1 MISQIS
7 EKWNFT
13 FSRPRRDID
22 IPGSPERCEERM
34 VVEDHHQQRFV
45 LEKFTLDQISHK
57 RKIAFVLHHLKKQG
71 LSWVYP
77 PLDNFEQ
84 AAITRFQGA
93 GWQLTPFING
103 VALHRPEYAFE
114 AWRGEVLAR
123 VLLELKQRVG
133 KPPGGE
139 QGDVFSITTYVTQL
153 SQTLKG
159 REPKIYKQLE
169 PILSHLHQN
178 FFSVHDQIPLGFSH
192 GDFHPINIIWSKD
205 GINGVIDWE
214 FMGWKPEI
222 YDLANLLGCLG
233 MEDPPALVGDLVSSL
248 LHDLEAGKFFCPVG
262 WQSLLDFVIALRFA
276 WLSEWLRKKDQEMI
290 DLERVY
296 LNLLVE
302 KYGDITASW
311 NAMLP
316 SSS

>member
-1 MISQIS
+1 VISQIS

-13 FSRPRRDID
+13 FSRPRRDIH

-34 VVEDHHQQRFV
+34 VVEDHHQRRFV
-45 LEKFTLDQISHK
+45 LEKFTL
-57 RKIAFVLHHLKKQG
+57 
-71 LSWVYP
+71 
-77 PLDNFEQ
+77 
-84 AAITRFQGA
+84 
-93 GWQLTPFING
+93 
-103 VALHRPEYAFE
+103 
-114 AWRGEVLAR
+114 
-123 VLLELKQRVG
+123 
-133 KPPGGE
+133 
-139 QGDVFSITTYVTQL
+139 
-153 SQTLKG
+153 
-159 REPKIYKQLE
+159 
-169 PILSHLHQN
+169 
-178 FFSVHDQIPLGFSH
+178 DQIPLGFSH

-205 GINGVIDWE
+205 DINGVIDWE

-276 WLSEWLRKKDQEMI
+276 WLSEWLRKKDPEMI
-290 DLERVY
+290 DLELVY

-302 KYGDITASW
+302 NHGDITASW

-316 SSS
+316 